1 MLQSVILYTYISR
14 KTLELSSVIRD
25 IKLHWGNMRAKD
37 IMVL

>member
-1 MLQSVILYTYISR
+1 
-14 KTLELSSVIRD
+14 LELSSVIRD